1 MITAH
6 RERRKKKREDIK
18 LFYKATIRSTSE
30 SGGQD
35 EQERVDENVNL
46 VVLCCVGQCS
56 NRTTKRNVR
65 LVKQHHSG
73 EKTVLDLVDDDSGL
87 LFLKKDNLKTEHT
100 MDLASNTC
108 D

>member
-35 EQERVDENVNL
+35 EQERVNENVNL
-46 VVLCCVGQCS
+46 VVLYWEMQQQNNQKKRQVGE
-56 NRTTKRNVR
+56 TTPFRGEDSAR
-65 LVKQHHSG
+65 LSR
-73 EKTVLDLVDDDSGL
+73 
-87 LFLKKDNLKTEHT
+87 
-100 MDLASNTC
+100 
-108 D
+108 